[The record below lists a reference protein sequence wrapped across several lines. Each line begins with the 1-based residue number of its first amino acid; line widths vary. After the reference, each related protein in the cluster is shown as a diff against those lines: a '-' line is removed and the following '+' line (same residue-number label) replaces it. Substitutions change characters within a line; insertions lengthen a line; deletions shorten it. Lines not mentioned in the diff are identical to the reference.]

1 VTIDFHSFVS
11 PRQIQ
16 APVPDGQAQP
26 SSMLSRRLL
35 IALPAAGFAGL
46 AGMFVWGLTRDPSQL
61 PSALIGRQVPQF
73 ALPPVQGRTLGLSSS
88 DLKGQVSLVNFFAS
102 WCVPCRLEH
111 PFFLDIKRNGAVP
124 LYGINYKDAPE
135 NAAQWLNTLGDPYA
149 RTGADLDGRVGID
162 WGVYGIPET
171 FVVGADGRIAHRHI
185 GQLTRQALDETILP
199 IVNRLQNDARGAK
212 S

>member
-1 VTIDFHSFVS
+1 MPASFQVFAQEDPAVTIDSSFPIS
-11 PRQIQ
+11 R
-16 APVPDGQAQP
+16 
-26 SSMLSRRLL
+26 LSRRQLL
-35 IALPAAGFAGL
+35 LALPAAGFAGL
-46 AGMFVWGLTRDPSQL
+46 AGLFVWGLSRDPARL
-61 PSALIGRQVPQF
+61 PSNLIGREVPEF
-73 ALPPVQGRTLGLSSS
+73 SLPPVQGRTLDLSSS

-111 PFFLDIKRNGAVP
+111 PFFLEISRKSIVP
-124 LYGINYKDAPE
+124 LHGINYKDTPE

-149 RTGADLDGRVGID
+149 RTGADLEGRVGID

-199 IVNRLQNDARGAK
+199 LVNRLQKDARGAK

>member
-1 VTIDFHSFVS
+1 MNPMDIDRLPV
-11 PRQIQ
+11 
-16 APVPDGQAQP
+16 ADTPVPQGRASP
-26 SSMLSRRLL
+26 SALSTRLMLT
-35 IALPAAGFAGL
+35 LPAAAFAGL

-61 PSALIGRQVPQF
+61 PSALIGREVPQF
-73 ALPPVQGRTLGLSSS
+73 RLPPVRGRTLGLSSG

-102 WCVPCRLEH
+102 WCAPCRLEH
-111 PFFLDIKRNGAVP
+111 PIFLDLSRKGIVP
-124 LYGINYKDAPE
+124 LHSINFKDAPE

-171 FVVGADGRIAHRHI
+171 FVIGADGRIAYRHI
-185 GQLTRQALDETILP
+185 GELTRQALDETILP
-199 IVNRLQNDARGAK
+199 LDNWLRKDSRSPK

>member
-1 VTIDFHSFVS
+1 
-11 PRQIQ
+11 
-16 APVPDGQAQP
+16 
-26 SSMLSRRLL
+26 MLT
-35 IALPAAGFAGL
+35 LPAAAFVGL

-61 PSALIGRQVPQF
+61 PSALIGREVPQF
-73 ALPPVQGRTLGLSSS
+73 RLPPVRGRTLGLSSG

-102 WCVPCRLEH
+102 WCAPCRLEH
-111 PFFLDIKRNGAVP
+111 PIFLDLSRKGIVP
-124 LYGINYKDAPE
+124 LHGINFKDEPE

-171 FVVGADGRIAHRHI
+171 FIVGADGRIAYRHI
-185 GQLTRQALDETILP
+185 GQMTRQALDETILP
-199 IVNRLQNDARGAK
+199 LVNRLRNALRSTK

>member
-1 VTIDFHSFVS
+1 MNAINGDRLSS
-11 PRQIQ
+11 AE
-16 APVPDGQAQP
+16 APVRDGRASP
-26 SSMLSRRLL
+26 PNMLSRRLL
-35 IALPAAGFAGL
+35 LALPAAGFAGL
-46 AGMFVWGLTRDPSQL
+46 AGLFVWGLSRDPAKL
-61 PSALIGRQVPQF
+61 PSTLIGREVPQF
-73 ALPPVQGRTLGLSSS
+73 SLPPVLGRTLGLSSS

-111 PFFLDIKRNGAVP
+111 PFFLDISRNGIVP
-124 LYGINYKDAPE
+124 LYGINYKDTPG

-171 FVVGADGRIAHRHI
+171 FIVGADGRIAYRHI
-185 GQLTRQALDETILP
+185 GQMTRQALDETILP
-199 IVNRLQNDARGAK
+199 LVERLQKNGQGEK